1 MNKYFKA
8 LSNPTRLAVIEML
21 METPEM
27 NVTQL
32 NDKLGSLSQPALSQA
47 LARLKQADILK
58 ARRAGK
64 QIFYSI
70 KSPTVAAI
78 IRLANVNTSTH

>member
-1 MNKYFKA
+1 VNKYFKA
-8 LSNPTRLAVIEML
+8 LSHPVRLSIVQFL

-78 IRLANVNTSTH
+78 IRLANVNPSTH